1 MASFR
6 KRLVDQPGF
15 VVEVHP
21 SLDDVDA
28 RQILR
33 RVAKEF
39 KGVTPWVGSSTTTYE
54 SDSGLEVLV
63 TVLMRGDQ
71 TVLVT
76 MGKPRQRPP
85 APPPR
90 TGPFKVPQGLVLL
103 GHLGDLK
110 RSAKL
115 LPPPNKAPKKAPKK
129 KGKRS

>member
-71 TVLVT
+71 TVLEGRVEGFLAGAFVT
-76 MGKPRQRPP
+76 
-85 APPPR
+85 A
-90 TGPFKVPQGLVLL
+90 LVWLV
-103 GHLGDLK
+103 
-110 RSAKL
+110 
-115 LPPPNKAPKKAPKK
+115 
-129 KGKRS
+129 KGVR